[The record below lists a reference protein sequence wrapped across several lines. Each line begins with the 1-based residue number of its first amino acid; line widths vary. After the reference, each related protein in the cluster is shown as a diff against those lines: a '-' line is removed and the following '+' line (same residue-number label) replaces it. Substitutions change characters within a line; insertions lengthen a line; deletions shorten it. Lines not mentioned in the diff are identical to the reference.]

1 MMHKQ
6 HTYKSLHKPSKH
18 IVGGGNVGYLTCSYK
33 HLVDMFGEPTI
44 KTDGY
49 KTSAEW
55 HVEHVYD
62 QQFQGV
68 TAIYD
73 YKQCKTYCG
82 ESGLETEQI
91 TQWNLGGKSQKLA
104 SDLIN
109 FVSNPKTLEQ
119 ACSNC

>member
-1 MMHKQ
+1 M
-6 HTYKSLHKPSKH
+6 YKSLHKPSKH
-18 IVGGGNVGYLTCSYK
+18 IVGGGNVGHLTCSYER
-33 HLVDMFGEPTI
+33 LVDMFGEPTI

-82 ESGLETEQI
+82 DDGLETEHI
-91 TQWNLGGKSQKLA
+91 TQWNLGGKNQKLA
-104 SDLIN
+104 VDLVN
-109 FVSNPKTLEQ
+109 FIKNPKTQEQ
-119 ACSNC
+119 AVAHV